1 MFANRFRAEVSHQQ
15 LYAERLLLL
24 TECKHSRSPW
34 LGADYCDVQEQ
45 NCKHPI
51 SAARVLLFWKKND
64 NRLATVAWVRG
75 SSSALL
81 VARVALD
88 QQRCWNGGDLLRS
101 WSREEELPADAPA
114 PHIRGEIESAVP
126 AARLVLSGG
135 AAVRAHFRGRLW
147 LSSMKQSHLSGRQAD
162 ISYEV
167 VCRHKQLWSLLTLIY
182 GTTETRKTTEN
193 SSSAA
198 EARIYNI

>member
-1 MFANRFRAEVSHQQ
+1 MFANRFRAEVSDQQ
-15 LYAERLLLL
+15 LHAERLLLL
-24 TECKHSRSPW
+24 TERKHSRSPGF
-34 LGADYCDVQEQ
+34 GADYCDAQEQ
-45 NCKHPI
+45 NANIPFLL
-51 SAARVLLFWKKND
+51 RVRFYSERNH
-64 NRLATVAWVRG
+64 NRLATVAWIRG
-75 SSSALL
+75 SGNALP
-81 VARVALD
+81 VARLD
-88 QQRCWNGGDLLRS
+88 QQKCWNWGDLLRS

-135 AAVRAHFRGRLW
+135 AAVRAHFRGLLW
-147 LSSMKQSHLSGRQAD
+147 LSSMKQTHLSGRQAD

-198 EARIYNI
+198 EPRIYNI